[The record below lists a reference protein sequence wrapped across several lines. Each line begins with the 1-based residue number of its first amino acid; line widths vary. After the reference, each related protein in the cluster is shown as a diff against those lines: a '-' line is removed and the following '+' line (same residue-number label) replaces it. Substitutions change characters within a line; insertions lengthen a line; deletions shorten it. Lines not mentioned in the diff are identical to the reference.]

1 MADVSHRIATTTDNS
16 QSINEHVLC
25 RIQAY
30 SNGIIVVEHDFNNGK
45 LAYVIETGYTNKIF
59 YQYYLEHASISP
71 PPNILKLNIFGELVS
86 GKNFDYDNI
95 YVYYCLDLADN
106 WYVESSMILSG
117 YTHTASTTSS
127 SKYDD
132 IVYYSHPFEF
142 EIWYKPSPTSV
153 DHELPRMP
161 KIYFQIFSLDSWGR
175 HRIEDYT
182 YIDIPNEYEPAKQRV
197 LEVREKTYQTIK
209 SEVFES

>member
-30 SNGIIVVEHDFNNGK
+30 SNGIIVVEHDFNNANLVG
-45 LAYVIETGYTNKIF
+45 NKFDI
-59 YQYYLEHASISP
+59 P

-182 YIDIPNEYEPAKQRV
+182 YIDIPSSPGSQLITDLYFFIFFTQFN
-197 LEVREKTYQTIK
+197 
-209 SEVFES
+209 